1 MSNIEKFSNLLK
13 FGINLNLS
21 SEEEN
26 IFYTQCFASWVMQQ
40 EHFDASMISDKEVEI
55 YFYAE
60 MVLVVTIEDGTL
72 ILDPASEECFDAVLL
87 ILRFVS
93 ERHEMVK
100 KEFKKLNTDSIMD
113 EKFYNDIGIQEEEE
127 EEDSEDDS
135 EWI

>member
-13 FGINLNLS
+13 FGINLELK
-21 SEEEN
+21 SEEEH
-26 IFYTQCFASWVMQQ
+26 IFYTQCFTSWIMQQ
-40 EHFDASMISDKEVEI
+40 EHFDASMSSDNEVEV

-60 MVLVVTIEDGTL
+60 MVMLVTIEEGTL
-72 ILDPASEECFDAVLL
+72 LLDPASEACFDAVLL
-87 ILRFVS
+87 VLRFVS

-100 KEFKKLNTDSIMD
+100 KEFKKLNTDSITD
-113 EKFYNDIGIQEEEE
+113 EKFCNEIGIQE

>member
-13 FGINLNLS
+13 FGININLTTQ
-21 SEEEN
+21 EEHA
-26 IFYTQCFASWVMQQ
+26 FYTRCFASWVMQQ
-40 EHFDASMISDKEVEI
+40 ENFDASMASDTDVEI

-60 MVLVVTIEDGTL
+60 MVMMVTIDDGTL
-72 ILDPASEECFDAVLL
+72 LLDPTSEACFDAVLL
-87 ILRFVS
+87 VLRFVS

-100 KEFKKLNTDSIMD
+100 KEFKKLNTDSITD
-113 EKFYNDIGIQEEEE
+113 EEFYNEIGIRE

>member
-26 IFYTQCFASWVMQQ
+26 IFYTQSFASWVMQQ
-40 EHFDASMISDKEVEI
+40 EHFDASMVSDREVEI

-60 MVLVVTIEDGTL
+60 MVLMVTIEDSTL
-72 ILDPASEECFDAVLL
+72 VLDPTSEECFDAVLL

-93 ERHEMVK
+93 ERHEVVK
-100 KEFKKLNTDSIMD
+100 KEFKKLNTDSIMN
-113 EKFYNDIGIQEEEE
+113 EKFYSDVGIQEE